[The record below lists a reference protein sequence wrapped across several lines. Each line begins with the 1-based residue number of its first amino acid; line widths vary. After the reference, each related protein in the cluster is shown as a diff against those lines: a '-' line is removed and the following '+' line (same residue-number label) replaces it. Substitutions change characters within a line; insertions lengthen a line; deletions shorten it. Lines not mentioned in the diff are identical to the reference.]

1 MSAPKQQKFF
11 EDIIR
16 WQQSG
21 LSQKAWC
28 EENGIPYSS
37 FHYWYRRFRNQQ
49 AGNKQK
55 SADGFVQLMAQDRLS
70 GIPWCELVL
79 DSGQRIFFHHP
90 VAAEFLRSLLG

>member
-1 MSAPKQQKFF
+1 MSTSNQQKFF
-11 EDIIR
+11 ENIIR

-28 EENGIPYSS
+28 EENDIAYSS

-55 SADGFVQLMAQDRLS
+55 SADGFVQLMVEDRS
-70 GIPWCELVL
+70 MGIPWCELVL
-79 DSGQRIFFHHP
+79 SSGQRLFFHQP
-90 VAAEFLRSLLG
+90 VPAEFIRSLLN